1 MTASN
6 CLFHIKICSSS
17 VIKERITN
25 VILTQQSITMD
36 FTAGTAATTSD
47 GDIDDCIEGPDNI
60 WIASSNGDISRVQQL
75 LTEGINVNGQDDTG
89 YSPM

>member
-1 MTASN
+1 
-6 CLFHIKICSSS
+6 
-17 VIKERITN
+17 
-25 VILTQQSITMD
+25 MD
-36 FTAGTAATTSD
+36 FIAETAAATSG
-47 GDIDDCIEGPDNI
+47 GDIDDCVEGPDNI

>member
-1 MTASN
+1 
-6 CLFHIKICSSS
+6 
-17 VIKERITN
+17 
-25 VILTQQSITMD
+25 MD
-36 FTAGTAATTSD
+36 YIAGAAATTSE
-47 GDIDDCIEGPDNI
+47 GDIDDCVEGPDNI